1 VLVGLFPGLLS
12 GPFADVG
19 PLARSIVL
27 PVNYAYSLA
36 TEFDRF
42 QFVAG
47 PAAALPAFVYLS
59 LAARKPE
66 QFVWAATQIILLA
79 GLFLACFVSGRIALY
94 LMVAAIPAW
103 AVLLCLAGRRLWAL
117 APPATAPLAVAAV
130 VVLAFWPYGVPALL
144 YGPERITWGQ
154 PRENQS
160 CRYNELAP
168 VLDHLRP
175 NRNGLVATYIFD
187 GPQVA
192 FETGRPVITGPYTR
206 SEASLKDYRDFFY
219 GPPETA
225 RRVARTLG
233 IETVVLCRRSIFFM
247 ALKTAAP
254 GSRAPG
260 SIMRGLTQRRYPT
273 FLQPLRLPPYLAARH
288 RVFLVD
294 SRSP

>member
-36 TEFDRF
+36 TPYDRI
-42 QFVAG
+42 QFAAG

-59 LAARKPE
+59 LAVRKPE

-94 LMVAAIPAW
+94 LMLAAIPSW
-103 AVLLCLAGRRLWAL
+103 AALLCLAGRRLWAL
-117 APPATAPLAVAAV
+117 APPVTAPLAVAAV
-130 VVLAFWPYGVPALL
+130 VVLAFWPYGLSVLL
-144 YGPERITWGQ
+144 YGPERITWRLPGEQ
-154 PRENQS
+154 AS
-160 CRYNELAP
+160 CGYGEVAP

-192 FETGRPVITGPYTR
+192 FETGRPIITGPYAR

-225 RRVARTLG
+225 RQVARTLG
-233 IETVVLCRRSIFFM
+233 IEAVVLCRRSIFLM
-247 ALKTAAP
+247 ARKTAAP
-254 GSRAPG
+254 GS
-260 SIMRGLTQRRYPT
+260 IMQGFMQRRYPP
-273 FLQPLRLPPYLAARH
+273 FLQPLRMPRHLASRY

-294 SRSP
+294 SGSP